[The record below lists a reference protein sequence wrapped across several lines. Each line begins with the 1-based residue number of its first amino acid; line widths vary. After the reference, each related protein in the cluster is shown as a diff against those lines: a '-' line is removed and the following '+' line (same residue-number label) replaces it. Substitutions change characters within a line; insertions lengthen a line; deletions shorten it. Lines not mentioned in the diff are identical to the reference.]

1 MKKNKINQNFPISRN
16 NRTELKNQLSFLA
29 TNAKNR
35 LNQNQKLNELIK
47 IKKKQITRNKENLTK
62 FSTFNKIQK
71 NEKEICNEVV
81 KEIKSSNKE
90 LISLNN
96 YLHKQINNLN
106 EKYITLINLF
116 YDNNSNLMNQLD
128 LLKDRQFILENAL
141 KEKETEYNRLQNCIC
156 ELYMQFYEPTK
167 IEISSPE
174 VIFDS
179 ENELSKILNNYK
191 DCLIN
196 KSMGFNKYKKIRT
209 DFKKQTMELKTK
221 IKNINRYINTLNNLN
236 TNFDCIDFSN
246 YNNNIYIEGEECLK
260 DINTKK
266 ANISNTNLNTEDSL
280 NDIITDIESDGMD
293 IFDLIS
299 NNFIEEKTKINLKM
313 PLNLKLD
320 LSQISYNKNQMKIE
334 DKEKSL
340 SRDNNYDKDI
350 YSIRIKKM
358 KNKINLMSERK
369 DFYIEKINKYKKKI
383 KEIKESIKQLESPPV
398 KYIKIKSIKKR
409 TFLFNSSGIL
419 NNNSLSR
426 RKKNE
431 SEEIDHSNRN
441 NFSTNRNKYYK

>member
-1 MKKNKINQNFPISRN
+1 
-16 NRTELKNQLSFLA
+16 
-29 TNAKNR
+29 
-35 LNQNQKLNELIK
+35 
-47 IKKKQITRNKENLTK
+47 
-62 FSTFNKIQK
+62 
-71 NEKEICNEVV
+71 
-81 KEIKSSNKE
+81 
-90 LISLNN
+90 
-96 YLHKQINNLN
+96 
-106 EKYITLINLF
+106 
-116 YDNNSNLMNQLD
+116 MNQLD

-141 KEKETEYNRLQNCIC
+141 KEKETEFNRLQNCIC

-209 DFKKQTMELKTK
+209 DFKKQIMELKTK

-266 ANISNTNLNTEDSL
+266 ANISNTHLNTEDSL

>member
-35 LNQNQKLNELIK
+35 LSQNQKLNELIK

-71 NEKEICNEVV
+71 NENEICNEVV

-90 LISLNN
+90 LLSLNN

-116 YDNNSNLMNQLD
+116 YNNNSNLMNQLD

-141 KEKETEYNRLQNCIC
+141 KEKENEINKLKDYIC
-156 ELYMQFYEPTK
+156 EIYMQFYETTK
-167 IEISSPE
+167 IEISPQE
-174 VIFDS
+174 VILDS
-179 ENELSKILNNYK
+179 ENELSKILNSYK
-191 DCLIN
+191 DYLLN
-196 KSMGFNKYKKIRT
+196 KSIGFNKYKKLRT
-209 DFKKQTMELKTK
+209 DFKKQIMELKAK

-246 YNNNIYIEGEECLK
+246 YSNNIYIEGEECLK
-260 DINTKK
+260 DINAKK
-266 ANISNTNLNTEDSL
+266 ANISNIHLNTEDSL

-293 IFDLIS
+293 IYDLIS
-299 NNFIEEKTKINLKM
+299 NNFIEEKTKINIKM

-320 LSQISYNKNQMKIE
+320 LSQINYNKNQMKIE

-340 SRDNNYDKDI
+340 SRDNNYDKDL

-358 KNKINLMSERK
+358 KNKINLISERK
-369 DFYIEKINKYKKKI
+369 DFYIEIINKYKEKI
-383 KEIKESIKQLESPPV
+383 KEIKENIKQLESPPV

-426 RKKNE
+426 RKKIE
-431 SEEIDHSNRN
+431 SEEIDHLNRN
-441 NFSTNRNKYYK
+441 NFSTNRKKYYK